1 VLKRSVVVFQQL
13 HSTSVDD
20 WMIFGKK
27 VSKPE
32 LTVEAVTTESDLS
45 VAAESA
51 AKLFNFEVH

>member
-1 VLKRSVVVFQQL
+1 
-13 HSTSVDD
+13 
-20 WMIFGKK
+20 MIFGKK